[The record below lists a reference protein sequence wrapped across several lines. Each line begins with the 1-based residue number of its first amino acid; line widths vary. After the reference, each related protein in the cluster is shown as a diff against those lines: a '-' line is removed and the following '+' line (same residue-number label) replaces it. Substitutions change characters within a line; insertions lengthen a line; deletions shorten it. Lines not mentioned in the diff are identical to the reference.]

1 VIRDIYQ
8 SDQPMG
14 RPMVVAIT
22 LHAILFAS
30 AVAGPYIFSRSAG
43 ENWGGTDIGGD
54 AISANIVSN
63 IPLPR
68 QQGTNVLAVESKGA
82 SFSKPKEEEKT
93 PDAIAIPDKN
103 TKTKKSDSR
112 TATNLKPPTEK
123 IPEVAPNSIPYGQG
137 GPVNGPYGS
146 FTANNAKGGFGFNNG
161 GDFGSRFSW
170 YVDQVRRKVSDNWLK
185 YEIDPNISSAKR
197 VYIDFEISRSGAPQN
212 IRVEQSSGIP
222 SLDQSAVRALQRI
235 DTFGPLPSDYSGSKV
250 SVEFW
255 FDYRR

>member
-1 VIRDIYQ
+1 
-8 SDQPMG
+8 
-14 RPMVVAIT
+14 
-22 LHAILFAS
+22 
-30 AVAGPYIFSRSAG
+30 
-43 ENWGGTDIGGD
+43 
-54 AISANIVSN
+54 VS
-63 IPLPR
+63 
-68 QQGTNVLAVESKGA
+68 V
-82 SFSKPKEEEKT
+82 SKPKEEEKT